1 MLYPVVAR
9 QLSIG
14 HVPGHLFGWGVGG
27 AGNMQHL
34 CCLLQEMGYQKV
46 AGLLDNDQ
54 EATLPKLKRDFPD
67 YKFFVIPAKDVR
79 DKDAVEARLAVTGL
93 LENAR
98 VLREEY
104 RNPMELIFES
114 IRMAFAGKV
123 A

>member
-1 MLYPVVAR
+1 MSQEIVDVKKLR
-9 QLSIG
+9 RSTQLLLIITA
-14 HVPGHLFGWGVGG
+14 LF
-27 AGNMQHL
+27 MT
-34 CCLLQEMGYQKV
+34 LL
-46 AGLLDNDQ
+46 AA
-54 EATLPKLKRDFPD
+54 ATASARDFPD